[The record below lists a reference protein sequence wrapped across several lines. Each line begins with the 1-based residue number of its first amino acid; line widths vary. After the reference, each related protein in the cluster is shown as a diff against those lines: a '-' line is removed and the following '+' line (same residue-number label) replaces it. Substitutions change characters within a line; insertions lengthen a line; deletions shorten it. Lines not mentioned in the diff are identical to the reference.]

1 MLSLFFVDQ
10 ISSGSTQEL
19 SGDEGHH
26 AVKVMRL
33 QFGEQIKIADKLGNW
48 VSGAITEVGKKSLK
62 IDISERGNAEHLKPE
77 LILVQ
82 AVTKSDRTKEMLEL
96 LTVAGADQIIPWQA
110 QRCISKWKSDSTDKW
125 LTTIKESAKQAR
137 RVKLPV
143 LSDAVTTNQLVKLF
157 QAEDQIIVL
166 HESAQLNL
174 SQFKFVEKTKRIF
187 IIIGPEGGI
196 SEDEIAQLTSAK
208 AVVVRM
214 GENVLRSAHAGFAA
228 LSGIQTLI
236 GRW

>member
-10 ISSGSTQEL
+10 LSTGTTQEL

-33 QFGEQIKIADKLGNW
+33 QIGEQIKIADKLGNW
-48 VSGAITEVGKKSLK
+48 VSGAITDVGKKSLK
-62 IDISERGNAEHLKPE
+62 INVSERGNAKHLKPE

-110 QRCISKWKSDSTDKW
+110 QRCISKWQSDSTDKW

-174 SQFKFVEKTKRIF
+174 SQFKFVESTQRIF
-187 IIIGPEGGI
+187 IVIGPEGGI
-196 SEDEIAQLTSAK
+196 SEEEIAQLTSAK

>member
-33 QFGEQIKIADKLGNW
+33 QIGEQIKIADNLGNW

-62 IDISERGNAEHLKPE
+62 INVLERGNAEHLKPE

-110 QRCISKWKSDSTDKW
+110 QRCVSKWQSDSTDKW

-137 RVKLPV
+137 RVMLPV
-143 LSDAVTTNQLVKLF
+143 LSDAVTTNQLLKLL
-157 QAEDQIIVL
+157 QVNDQVIVL

-174 SQFKFVEKTKRIF
+174 SQFKFVESTQRIF
-187 IIIGPEGGI
+187 IVIGPEGGI
-196 SEDEIAQLTSAK
+196 SEDEISQLTSAK

>member
-10 ISSGSTQEL
+10 ISTGSTQEL

-26 AVKVMRL
+26 AIKVMRL
-33 QFGEQIKIADKLGNW
+33 QVGEQIKIADNLGNW

-62 IDISERGNAEHLKPE
+62 IDVTERGNAQHLKPE

-110 QRCISKWKSDSTDKW
+110 QRCISKWKSDATDKW
-125 LTTIKESAKQAR
+125 LMTIKESAKQAR

-143 LSDAVTTNQLVKLF
+143 LRDAASTNQLVKLF
-157 QAEDQIIVL
+157 QIDDQVIVL
-166 HESAQLNL
+166 HESAQSKI
-174 SQFKFVEKTKRIF
+174 SQLKFAENIKRIF
-187 IIIGPEGGI
+187 IVIGPEGGI
-196 SEDEIAQLTSAK
+196 SEEEIAQLIAAK

>member
-10 ISSGSTQEL
+10 ISPGSTQEL

-33 QFGEQIKIADKLGNW
+33 QIGEQIKIADNLGNW
-48 VSGAITEVGKKSLK
+48 VSGAITDVGKKSLK
-62 IDISERGNAEHLKPE
+62 INVSERGNAKHLKPE

-157 QAEDQIIVL
+157 QVDDQIIVL

-174 SQFKFVEKTKRIF
+174 SQFNFVESTQRIF
-187 IIIGPEGGI
+187 IVIGPEGGI

>member
-33 QFGEQIKIADKLGNW
+33 QIGEQIKIADKLGNW

-62 IDISERGNAEHLKPE
+62 IDVAERGNAERLKPE

-174 SQFKFVEKTKRIF
+174 SQFKFVEKTKRMF

-196 SEDEIAQLTSAK
+196 SEEEIAQLTSAK

>member
-33 QFGEQIKIADKLGNW
+33 QIGEQIKIADNLGNW

-62 IDISERGNAEHLKPE
+62 INVSERGNAEHLKPE

-174 SQFKFVEKTKRIF
+174 SQFNFVESTQRIF
-187 IIIGPEGGI
+187 IVIGPEGGI
-196 SEDEIAQLTSAK
+196 SEEEIAQLTSAK

>member
-33 QFGEQIKIADKLGNW
+33 QIGEQIKIADNLGNW

-62 IDISERGNAEHLKPE
+62 IDVAERGNAERLKPE

-174 SQFKFVEKTKRIF
+174 SQFNFIENTKRIF

-196 SEDEIAQLTSAK
+196 SEEEIAQLTSAN
-208 AVVVRM
+208 AVVVQM

>member
-33 QFGEQIKIADKLGNW
+33 QIGEQIKIADNLGNW

-62 IDISERGNAEHLKPE
+62 INVSERGNAEHLKPE

-157 QAEDQIIVL
+157 QVEDQIIVL

-174 SQFKFVEKTKRIF
+174 SQFNFVESTQRIF

-196 SEDEIAQLTSAK
+196 SEEEIAQLTSAK

>member
-1 MLSLFFVDQ
+1 
-10 ISSGSTQEL
+10 
-19 SGDEGHH
+19 
-26 AVKVMRL
+26 MRL
-33 QFGEQIKIADKLGNW
+33 QIGEQIKIADNLGNW

-62 IDISERGNAEHLKPE
+62 INVSERGNAEHLKPE

-143 LSDAVTTNQLVKLF
+143 LSEAVTTNQLVKLF

-174 SQFKFVEKTKRIF
+174 SQFNFVEYTKRIF
-187 IIIGPEGGI
+187 IVIGPEGGI
-196 SEDEIAQLTSAK
+196 SEVEIAQLTSAK

>member
-33 QFGEQIKIADKLGNW
+33 QIGEQIKIADNLGNW

-62 IDISERGNAEHLKPE
+62 INVSERGNAEHLKPE

-174 SQFKFVEKTKRIF
+174 SQFNFVEYTKRIF
-187 IIIGPEGGI
+187 IVIGPEGGI
-196 SEDEIAQLTSAK
+196 SEEEIAQLTSAK

>member
-10 ISSGSTQEL
+10 ISSGSKQEL

-33 QFGEQIKIADKLGNW
+33 QIGEQIKIADKLGNW

-62 IDISERGNAEHLKPE
+62 INVSERGNAEHLKPE

-110 QRCISKWKSDSTDKW
+110 QRCISKWQSDSTDKW

-143 LSDAVTTNQLVKLF
+143 LSDAVTTNQLLKLF
-157 QAEDQIIVL
+157 QVNDQVIVL

-174 SQFKFVEKTKRIF
+174 SQIKFVESTQRIF
-187 IIIGPEGGI
+187 IVIGPEGGI
-196 SEDEIAQLTSAK
+196 SEEEIAQLTSAN
-208 AVVVRM
+208 AVVVQM

>member
-33 QFGEQIKIADKLGNW
+33 QIGEQIKIADNLGNW
-48 VSGAITEVGKKSLK
+48 VSGAIAEVGKKSLK
-62 IDISERGNAEHLKPE
+62 INVSERGNAEHLKPE

-166 HESAQLNL
+166 HESAQLNI
-174 SQFKFVEKTKRIF
+174 SQFKFVENKKRIF

-196 SEDEIAQLTSAK
+196 SEDEIAQLTSAN
-208 AVVVRM
+208 AVVIRM

>member
-1 MLSLFFVDQ
+1 
-10 ISSGSTQEL
+10 
-19 SGDEGHH
+19 
-26 AVKVMRL
+26 MRL
-33 QFGEQIKIADKLGNW
+33 QIGEQIKIADNLGNW
-48 VSGAITEVGKKSLK
+48 VIGAITEVGKKSLK
-62 IDISERGNAEHLKPE
+62 INVSERGNAEHLKPE

-125 LTTIKESAKQAR
+125 LATIKESAKQAR

-143 LSDAVTTNQLVKLF
+143 LRDAVTTNQLVKLF
-157 QAEDQIIVL
+157 QTEDQIIVL

-174 SQFKFVEKTKRIF
+174 SQFSFVESTQRIF
-187 IIIGPEGGI
+187 IVIGPEGGI
-196 SEDEIAQLTSAK
+196 SEDEIAQLTSAN
-208 AVVVRM
+208 AVVVQM

-228 LSGIQTLI
+228 LSRIQTLI

>member
-10 ISSGSTQEL
+10 IGSGSTQEL

-33 QFGEQIKIADKLGNW
+33 QIGEQIKIADKLGNW

-62 IDISERGNAEHLKPE
+62 INVSERGNAEHLKPE

-174 SQFKFVEKTKRIF
+174 SQFNFVERTKRIF
-187 IIIGPEGGI
+187 IVIGPEGGI

-228 LSGIQTLI
+228 LSGVQTLI

>member
-10 ISSGSTQEL
+10 ISTGSTQEL

-26 AVKVMRL
+26 AIKVMRL
-33 QFGEQIKIADKLGNW
+33 QVGEQIKIADNLGNW
-48 VSGAITEVGKKSLK
+48 VSGAIAEVGKKSLK
-62 IDISERGNAEHLKPE
+62 IDIAERGNAQHLKPE

-125 LTTIKESAKQAR
+125 LMTMKESAKQAR

-143 LSDAVTTNQLVKLF
+143 LRDAVTTNQLVKLF
-157 QAEDQIIVL
+157 QVDDQVIVL
-166 HESAQLNL
+166 HESAQSNI
-174 SQFKFVEKTKRIF
+174 SQLKFAENIKRIF
-187 IIIGPEGGI
+187 IVIGPEGGI
-196 SEDEIAQLTSAK
+196 SEEEIAQLIAAK
-208 AVVVRM
+208 TVVVRM

>member
-10 ISSGSTQEL
+10 ISSGSMQEL

-33 QFGEQIKIADKLGNW
+33 QIGEQIKIADNLGNW

-62 IDISERGNAEHLKPE
+62 INVSERGNAEHLKPE

-125 LTTIKESAKQAR
+125 LTTVRESAKQAR

-174 SQFKFVEKTKRIF
+174 SQFNFVENTKRIF
-187 IIIGPEGGI
+187 IVIGPEGGI

-228 LSGIQTLI
+228 LSGVQTLI

>member
-10 ISSGSTQEL
+10 LSNGTTQEL

-33 QFGEQIKIADKLGNW
+33 QIGEQIKIADNLGNW

-62 IDISERGNAEHLKPE
+62 IDVTERGNAQNLKPE

-110 QRCISKWKSDSTDKW
+110 QRCISKWKSDATDKW
-125 LTTIKESAKQAR
+125 LMTIKESAKQAR

-143 LSDAVTTNQLVKLF
+143 LRDAVTTNQLVKLF
-157 QAEDQIIVL
+157 QVDDQVIVL
-166 HESAQLNL
+166 HESAQSNI
-174 SQFKFVEKTKRIF
+174 SQLKFAEDVKRIF
-187 IIIGPEGGI
+187 IVIGPEGGI
-196 SEDEIAQLTSAK
+196 SEEEIAQLIAAK
-208 AVVVRM
+208 AVVVRI

>member
-10 ISSGSTQEL
+10 ISPGSTQEL

-33 QFGEQIKIADKLGNW
+33 QIGEQIKIADNLGNW
-48 VSGAITEVGKKSLK
+48 VSGAITDVGKKSLK
-62 IDISERGNAEHLKPE
+62 INVSERGNAKHLKPE

-110 QRCISKWKSDSTDKW
+110 QRCISKWQSDSTDKW

-143 LSDAVTTNQLVKLF
+143 LSDAVTTNQLMKLF

-166 HESAQLNL
+166 HESTQLNL
-174 SQFKFVEKTKRIF
+174 SQFKFVESTRRIF
-187 IIIGPEGGI
+187 IVIGPEGGI
-196 SEDEIAQLTSAK
+196 SEDEIAQLTSAN
-208 AVVVRM
+208 AVVVQM

>member
-33 QFGEQIKIADKLGNW
+33 QIGEQIKIADNLGNW

-62 IDISERGNAEHLKPE
+62 INVSERGNAEHLKPE

-96 LTVAGADQIIPWQA
+96 LTVTGADQIIPWQA

-157 QAEDQIIVL
+157 QTEDQIIVL

-174 SQFKFVEKTKRIF
+174 SQFKFVENTQRIF
-187 IIIGPEGGI
+187 IVIGPEGGI
-196 SEDEIAQLTSAK
+196 SEDEISQLTSAK

-228 LSGIQTLI
+228 LSGVQTLI

>member
-33 QFGEQIKIADKLGNW
+33 QIGEQIKIADNLGNW

-62 IDISERGNAEHLKPE
+62 INVSERGNAEHLKPE

-174 SQFKFVEKTKRIF
+174 SQFNFVERTKRIF
-187 IIIGPEGGI
+187 IVIGPEGGI
-196 SEDEIAQLTSAK
+196 SEDEIAQLTSAN

>member
-33 QFGEQIKIADKLGNW
+33 QIGEQIKIADNLGNW

-62 IDISERGNAEHLKPE
+62 INVSERGNAEHLKPE

-110 QRCISKWKSDSTDKW
+110 QRCISKWQSDSTDKW

-143 LSDAVTTNQLVKLF
+143 LSDAVTTNQLMKLF

-166 HESAQLNL
+166 HESTQLNL
-174 SQFKFVEKTKRIF
+174 SQFKFVESTQRIF
-187 IIIGPEGGI
+187 IVIGPEGGI
-196 SEDEIAQLTSAK
+196 SEDEIAQLTSAN
-208 AVVVRM
+208 AVVVQM

>member
-10 ISSGSTQEL
+10 ISNGTTQEL

-33 QFGEQIKIADKLGNW
+33 QIGEQIKIADNLGNW

-62 IDISERGNAEHLKPE
+62 IDISERGNAQDLKPE
-77 LILVQ
+77 LIIVQ

-110 QRCISKWKSDSTDKW
+110 QRCISKWQSDSTDKW
-125 LTTIKESAKQAR
+125 LMTIKESAKQAR

-143 LSDAVTTNQLVKLF
+143 LSNAVTTNQLLKLF
-157 QAEDQIIVL
+157 QVNDQVIVL
-166 HESAQLNL
+166 HESAQSNI
-174 SQFKFVEKTKRIF
+174 SQLKFAENIKRIF
-187 IIIGPEGGI
+187 IVIGPEGGI
-196 SEDEIAQLTSAK
+196 SEDEIAQLISAN
-208 AVVVRM
+208 AVVVQM

>member
-10 ISSGSTQEL
+10 LSTGTTQEL

-33 QFGEQIKIADKLGNW
+33 QIGEQIKIADNLGNW

-62 IDISERGNAEHLKPE
+62 IDVAERGNAERLKPE

-143 LSDAVTTNQLVKLF
+143 LSDAVTTNQLMKLF

-174 SQFKFVEKTKRIF
+174 SQFKFVESTQRIF
-187 IIIGPEGGI
+187 IVIGPEGGI
-196 SEDEIAQLTSAK
+196 SEEEIAQLTSAK

-228 LSGIQTLI
+228 LSGVQTLI

>member
-1 MLSLFFVDQ
+1 MLSLFFIDQ

-33 QFGEQIKIADKLGNW
+33 QIGEQIKIADNMGNW

-62 IDISERGNAEHLKPE
+62 INVSERGNAEHLKPE

-157 QAEDQIIVL
+157 QVEDQIIVL
-166 HESAQLNL
+166 HESAQSNI
-174 SQFKFVEKTKRIF
+174 SQFKFVESTQRIF
-187 IIIGPEGGI
+187 IVIGPEGGI
-196 SEDEIAQLTSAK
+196 SEDEITQLTSAK

-228 LSGIQTLI
+228 LSGVQTLI

>member
-10 ISSGSTQEL
+10 LSTGTTQEL

-33 QFGEQIKIADKLGNW
+33 QIGEQIKIADNLGNW

-62 IDISERGNAEHLKPE
+62 IDISERGNAGHLKPE

-110 QRCISKWKSDSTDKW
+110 QRCISKWQSDSTDKW

-143 LSDAVTTNQLVKLF
+143 LSDAVTTNQLLKLF
-157 QAEDQIIVL
+157 QVNDQVIVL
-166 HESAQLNL
+166 HESAQANF
-174 SQFKFVEKTKRIF
+174 SQIKFVESTQRIF
-187 IIIGPEGGI
+187 IVIGPEGGI
-196 SEDEIAQLTSAK
+196 SEEEIALLASAN
-208 AVVVRM
+208 AVVVQM
-214 GENVLRSAHAGFAA
+214 GQNVLRSAHAGFAA

>member
-1 MLSLFFVDQ
+1 MLSLFFIDQ

-33 QFGEQIKIADKLGNW
+33 QIGEQIKIADKLGNW

-62 IDISERGNAEHLKPE
+62 INVSERGNAEHLKPE

-157 QAEDQIIVL
+157 QVEDQIIVL
-166 HESAQLNL
+166 HESAQSNI
-174 SQFKFVEKTKRIF
+174 SQFNFIENTKRIF

-196 SEDEIAQLTSAK
+196 SEEEIAQLTSAK

>member
-10 ISSGSTQEL
+10 IGSGSTQEL

-33 QFGEQIKIADKLGNW
+33 QIGEQIKIADNLGNW

-62 IDISERGNAEHLKPE
+62 INVSERGNAEHLKPE

-125 LTTIKESAKQAR
+125 LTTIKESAKQSR

-174 SQFKFVEKTKRIF
+174 SQFNFVEYTKRIF
-187 IIIGPEGGI
+187 IVIGPEGGI
-196 SEDEIAQLTSAK
+196 SEEEIAQLTSAK

>member
-33 QFGEQIKIADKLGNW
+33 QIGEQIKIADNLGNW

-62 IDISERGNAEHLKPE
+62 IDVAERGNAERLKPE

-174 SQFKFVEKTKRIF
+174 SQFKFVESTQRIF
-187 IIIGPEGGI
+187 IVIGPEGGI